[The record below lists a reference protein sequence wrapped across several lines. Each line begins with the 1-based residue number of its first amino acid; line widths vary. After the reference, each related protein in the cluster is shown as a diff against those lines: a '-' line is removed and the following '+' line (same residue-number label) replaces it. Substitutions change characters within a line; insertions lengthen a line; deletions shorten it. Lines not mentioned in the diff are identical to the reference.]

1 MTKAES
7 MKLTGPHKSPV
18 LDFDWHNSLLVSGD
32 KDGFLIFWVRVINLV
47 QSKMIRISTQES
59 ILKQQNVIRYIL
71 CYFNSE
77 KLIES

>member
-1 MTKAES
+1 VTKAES